1 MDEKMQILSINI
13 LIVQLHST
21 QIIKLYLYN

>member
-13 LIVQLHST
+13 LIVQLHGT